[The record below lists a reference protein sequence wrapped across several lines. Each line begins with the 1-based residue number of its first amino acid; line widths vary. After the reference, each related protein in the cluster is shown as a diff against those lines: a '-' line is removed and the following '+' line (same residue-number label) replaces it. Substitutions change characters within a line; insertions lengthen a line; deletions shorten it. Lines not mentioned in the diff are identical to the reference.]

1 MVRVLTQKK
10 FLKRFTMPQKLK
22 PKLPLTGKGVM
33 LEFFIVK

>member
-1 MVRVLTQKK
+1 MVRILTQKT

-22 PKLPLTGKGVM
+22 PNIPLTDKGVM